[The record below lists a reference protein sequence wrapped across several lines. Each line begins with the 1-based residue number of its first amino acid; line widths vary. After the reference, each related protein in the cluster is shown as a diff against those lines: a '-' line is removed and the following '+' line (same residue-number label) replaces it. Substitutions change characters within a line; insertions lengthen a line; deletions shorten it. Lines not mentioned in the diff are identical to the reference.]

1 MNNHPNKEFVDIL
14 MGKIKKHAE
23 LWALARTDFNW
34 AEFNWSRESGER
46 HLNMSEQCRDEAR
59 EVETDI
65 ENSLYVALDKAF
77 DNGHDQGGIKYSTR

>member
-34 AEFNWSRESGER
+34 AEFNWR
-46 HLNMSEQCRDEAR
+46 NMSEQCRDEAR

-77 DNGHDQGGIKYSTR
+77 DNGHRQRRVWETR

>member
-1 MNNHPNKEFVDIL
+1 

-34 AEFNWSRESGER
+34 AEFNWRD
-46 HLNMSEQCRDEAR
+46 MSEQCRDEAK
-59 EVETDI
+59 EVEVDI
-65 ENSLYVALDKAF
+65 ENSLYVALDTAF

>member
-34 AEFNWSRESGER
+34 AEFNWR
-46 HLNMSEQCRDEAR
+46 NMSEQCRDEAR

-65 ENSLYVALDKAF
+65 ENSLYVALDTAF

>member
-34 AEFNWSRESGER
+34 AEFNWRD
-46 HLNMSEQCRDEAR
+46 MSEQCRDEAK
-59 EVETDI
+59 EVEVDI
-65 ENSLYVALDKAF
+65 ENSLYVALDTAF